1 MPNPG
6 TERTWPEHKSVARFG
21 RAHARAWLGRSAST
35 PHRFVRPTAPESP
48 KTDIRVIH
56 LFGAAGAIM
65 PLVLLSL
72 QKDLSPHL
80 GSDHLVSALR
90 VLFWPASALAIGMQ
104 WSLFILACIYALN
117 VATYLVVGG
126 LVWLGLQPRSIPYLT
141 IVGII
146 YLIVV
151 SLAGFCEWL
160 LA

>member
-1 MPNPG
+1 
-6 TERTWPEHKSVARFG
+6 
-21 RAHARAWLGRSAST
+21 
-35 PHRFVRPTAPESP
+35 
-48 KTDIRVIH
+48 
-56 LFGAAGAIM
+56 M

-80 GSDHLVSALR
+80 GSDHLVRALR
-90 VLFWPASALAIGMQ
+90 VLLWPASALAIGMQ

-126 LVWLGLQPRSIPYLT
+126 LAWLGLQPRSIPYLT

-146 YLIVV
+146 YLILV